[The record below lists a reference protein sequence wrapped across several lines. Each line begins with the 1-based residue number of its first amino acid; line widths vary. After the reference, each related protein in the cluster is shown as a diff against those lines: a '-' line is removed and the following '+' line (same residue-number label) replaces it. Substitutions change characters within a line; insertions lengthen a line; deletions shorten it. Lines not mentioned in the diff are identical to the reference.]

1 MLLVTGCVAQAENVE
16 MLNREKY
23 IDGVVGPQSYHKISE
38 IIKNIEYKKNKI
50 NSTEFDVIEKFDTL
64 NLVKNSNSKISSFLT
79 IQEGCD
85 KFCHFCVV
93 PYTRGPEFSRSFK
106 EVINEAKQL
115 VENGSKE
122 ITLLGQNVN
131 AYEYKDQSNTFH
143 LSDIILEL
151 NEIKKLER
159 IRYTTSHPK
168 DVKKDLIDAHK
179 SCEKLMPVLHLPVQS
194 GSSKVLNAM
203 NRKHNVSDYYKI
215 IMELKKV
222 KPEIRFSSDFIIGY
236 PGETDEDF
244 NQTLELIEKVDFI
257 NSYSFIYSSRPG
269 TPASKLENV
278 DTDIA
283 KKKIN

>member
-1 MLLVTGCVAQAENVE
+1 M
-16 MLNREKY
+16 
-23 IDGVVGPQSYHKISE
+23 
-38 IIKNIEYKKNKI
+38 
-50 NSTEFDVIEKFDTL
+50 
-64 NLVKNSNSKISSFLT
+64 
-79 IQEGCD
+79 
-85 KFCHFCVV
+85 
-93 PYTRGPEFSRSFK
+93 
-106 EVINEAKQL
+106 
-115 VENGSKE
+115 
-122 ITLLGQNVN
+122 
-131 AYEYKDQSNTFH
+131 
-143 LSDIILEL
+143 SDIILEL

-168 DVKKDLIDAHK
+168 DVKKDLVDAHK

-283 KKKIN
+283 KKRLIKLQSLLQKNNFKYKKILLNKSIEVLFENKLPEKNKYFGRDKFLNSVIVESDQDLTGQILEVKIDDFNHNSLFGTLLFNKKINLVA